1 MKNLRTLAVLFL
13 IFLSVGVFA
22 QLPAN
27 NAEIPFIEVNGTAE
41 KEIIPDEI
49 FISIT
54 LKERQEGRDK
64 YTIEQQEARLKDGL
78 KKLTIPLENLSLS
91 DANANYVRVK
101 WSGRDV
107 LTRTEYL
114 LKVNDAI
121 SVGKVFEMLD
131 EIKINDARIARV
143 DHSKLDEFKKEVRIM
158 AIKAAKAKADYLLE
172 AIGAETG
179 KPLIVKE
186 ITAQIHNEQMLNVR
200 GSFNQSEMYY
210 GEGLKYNDTDQLIQ
224 FQKIRIRESVYVKF
238 GIK

>member
-1 MKNLRTLAVLFL
+1 MKNLRTLVALFF
-13 IFLSVGVFA
+13 IFSAASVFA

-27 NAEIPFIEVNGTAE
+27 NAELPFIEVNGTAE
-41 KEIIPDEI
+41 NEIIPDEI
-49 FISIT
+49 YISIT

-64 YTIEQQEARLKDGL
+64 YTIDQQEDRLKEGL
-78 KKLTIPLENLSLS
+78 KKLNIPLDNLSLS

-114 LKVNDAI
+114 LKVNDAV

-143 DHSKLDEFKKEVRIM
+143 DHSKLDELKKEVRIM

-186 ITAQIHNEQMLNVR
+186 MTTQIYDNQMLNIR
-200 GSFNQSEMYY
+200 GQSSQSMLYEV
-210 GEGLKYNDTDQLIQ
+210 EGLKYTDADKLIQ
-224 FQKIRIRESVYVKF
+224 FQKIKIRESVYVKF

>member
-1 MKNLRTLAVLFL
+1 MKNLRTLAVLSI

-27 NAEIPFIEVNGTAE
+27 NAEIAFIEVNGTAE
-41 KEIIPDEI
+41 NEIVPDEI
-49 FISIT
+49 YISIT
-54 LKERQEGRDK
+54 LKEREEGRDK
-64 YTIEQQEARLKDGL
+64 YTIEQQETRLKQGL
-78 KKLTIPLENLSLS
+78 NALGISLDNLSLS

-114 LKVNDAI
+114 LKVNDAV

-143 DHSKLDEFKKEVRIM
+143 DHSKLDELKKEVRIM

-179 KPLIVKE
+179 KPLIVRE
-186 ITAQIHNEQMLNVR
+186 MAMQIPNEQMLNIR
-200 GSFNQSEMYY
+200 GQSTQSMLYEV
-210 GEGLKYNDTDQLIQ
+210 EGLKYTDADKLIQ
-224 FQKIRIRESVYVKF
+224 FQKIKIRESVYVKF